1 MNLRAS
7 LLFVRARAQ
16 EEIVCDEV
24 VFETGYVSRVVTLRR
39 SFISSSVPC
48 RRYLQGAFG
57 QQGRAL
63 LLCCCQRGRDVDR
76 AGLAHHKLPTQAAF
90 WLPSLSR
97 VPHPAASTHEIPPVD
112 DLLRL

>member
-39 SFISSSVPC
+39 SFISVAIYKGPSASKGELYCCAAVNV
-48 RRYLQGAFG
+48 GETSTA
-57 QQGRAL
+57 RA
-63 LLCCCQRGRDVDR
+63 
-76 AGLAHHKLPTQAAF
+76 
-90 WLPSLSR
+90 
-97 VPHPAASTHEIPPVD
+97 
-112 DLLRL
+112 